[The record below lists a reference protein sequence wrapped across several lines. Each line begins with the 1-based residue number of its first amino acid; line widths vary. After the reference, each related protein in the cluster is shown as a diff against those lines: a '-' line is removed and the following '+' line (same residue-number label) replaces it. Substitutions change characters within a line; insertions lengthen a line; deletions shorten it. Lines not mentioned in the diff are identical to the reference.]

1 MALNVNIRTLDIQI
15 TTREL
20 GLTRD
25 RFTKSLLRQNLEN
38 RLNSS
43 TWNTNTVSG
52 PSNLQPE
59 IDNFAERLATGCLTN
74 VQNYFN
80 KLSTAGY
87 TAGGRR
93 ASSQPMLYDK
103 KRLLPSSEDIGAI
116 GEGVAGWYLE
126 TYEGLVF
133 EVRPFGVSPDF
144 VFRKPGSGE
153 RVLVEV
159 KTSLHSGRSFISVAV
174 SLLDILAKTKFIRKG
189 KYFAYVVQVNITD
202 PGQFNLERFGM
213 EEI

>member
-1 MALNVNIRTLDIQI
+1 MAINVRTLDIQI
-15 TTREL
+15 TAREL

-25 RFTKSLLRQNLEN
+25 RFTRSLLRQNLEN
-38 RLNSS
+38 KLNSS
-43 TWNTNTVSG
+43 IWNTNTVSD
-52 PSNLQPE
+52 PLYLQSE
-59 IDNFAERLATGCLTN
+59 IDNFAERLAAGCLTN
-74 VQNYFN
+74 VQNYFS
-80 KLSTAGY
+80 KLGMAGY

-103 KRLLPSSEDIGAI
+103 KQLLPSSEDIGAI

-126 TYEGLVF
+126 THEGLAF

-144 VFRKPGSGE
+144 VFRKPRSGD

-159 KTSLHSGRSFISVAV
+159 KTSLHSGRSFLSVAV
-174 SLLDILAKTKFIRKG
+174 GLLDILAKTKFIRKG
-189 KYFAYVVQVNITD
+189 KYFAYVVQVSIISPD
-202 PGQFNLERFGM
+202 QFNLERVGM